1 MKNPLRNKN
10 GDWSLYRIIPI
21 IIFLVLLGGTLLLGI
36 RTVPSGYKGV
46 KTQFGQII
54 GTADEGI
61 NWVNIWFGQDIVCM
75 DLQIHKVTL
84 GNLSCGTNDMQ
95 EVLTTISINYY
106 IDSGYVEEIY
116 RTLRTDW
123 ESRVIINNMQQSLK
137 GATSSFKA
145 EELLQRREAVK
156 VMFLETLREKLT
168 PYHITVLD
176 VQLEN
181 FEFSDA
187 FNQAIE
193 NKVTNEQNAL
203 AEKNKLEVIRY
214 QQEQQIIIQEAEAT
228 MLKIQAEAYANST
241 LTRAL
246 ADSEAIRM
254 VSEQL
259 KVSPEY
265 LYYLFLM
272 QWDGKLPIYWASDG
286 SPIPFIDITTTP

>member
-1 MKNPLRNKN
+1 MRNPLKNKDGN
-10 GDWSLYRIIPI
+10 WSIWK
-21 IIFLVLLGGTLLLGI
+21 LVAIMAVIVVLVATMLLGL
-36 RTVPSGYKGV
+36 RTVPSGYIGV
-46 KTQFGQII
+46 TTQFGQIT
-54 GTADEGI
+54 GTATEGLH
-61 NWVNIWFGQDIVCM
+61 WVNMWLGQDIVLM
-75 DLQIHKVTL
+75 DVQIHKVTL

-156 VMFLETLREKLT
+156 LLFLETLREKLT

-181 FEFSDA
+181 FEFSPA

-214 QQEQQIIIQEAEAT
+214 QQEQQIMIKQAEAT
-228 MLKIQAEAYANST
+228 IMKIQAEAYANST
-241 LTRAL
+241 LTRAQ
-246 ADSEAIRM
+246 ADAEAIRM
-254 VSEQL
+254 INEYLSVN
-259 KVSPEY
+259 PNY
-265 LYYLFLM
+265 LYYLYLLK
-272 QWDGKLPIYWASDG
+272 WDGALPYFYGSDV
-286 SPIPFIDITTTP
+286 PIPFFEIITP